1 MKLKKRKVIVIIFF
15 LSVLLLT
22 VVFYLSPYS
31 TALLKSKSHFIN
43 HISNDKVLYEPGAEN
58 YADRVA
64 SYLPIAIKRV
74 EQVHGLPFKE
84 SFNIYVCNTQKSLN
98 EFIAHP
104 PEVPIRGTV
113 LFGNV
118 FIAPSA
124 FNWNGEDTHKGSLVH
139 ELSHLHLSQQLGFW
153 SNRVSLPVWF
163 KEGLAN
169 FVCDCAGE
177 GISDEEAISS
187 IKNGYHFIPDNSGNI
202 FKVKRSHDY
211 ALNPPMFHK
220 QTKLFVTFLNEY
232 DEKGFSDFLLDVQSD
247 NSFAGAFENRM
258 GASIIELW
266 DTFILQI
273 QN

>member
-1 MKLKKRKVIVIIFF
+1 MKTKKRKVIVIILSLLILL
-15 LSVLLLT
+15 LSVA
-22 VVFYLSPYS
+22 FFLSPYS
-31 TALLKSKSHFIN
+31 TALFKSKSHFIK
-43 HISNDKVLYEPGAEN
+43 HFSNDKVLYEPGAEN
-58 YADRVA
+58 YADRIA

-74 EQVHGLPFKE
+74 EQVHGIPFEE
-84 SFNIYVCNTQKSLN
+84 SFNVYVCNTQKGLN

-104 PEVPIRGTV
+104 PEASIRGTV

-139 ELSHLHLSQQLGFW
+139 ELSHLHLSQRLGFW
-153 SNRVSLPVWF
+153 SDRVSIPVWF

-169 FVCDCAGE
+169 LVCDCAGE
-177 GISDEEAISS
+177 GISDEEAITS
-187 IKNGYHFIPDNSGNI
+187 IKNCYHFIPDNSGNI
-202 FKVKRSHDY
+202 FKVKRSYDY
-211 ALNPPMFHK
+211 GLDPAMFHK

-232 DEKGFSDFLLDVQSD
+232 DEKGFSDFLLDIQSD
-247 NSFAGAFENRM
+247 NSFAKAFENRM

-266 DTFILQI
+266 NSFILKI